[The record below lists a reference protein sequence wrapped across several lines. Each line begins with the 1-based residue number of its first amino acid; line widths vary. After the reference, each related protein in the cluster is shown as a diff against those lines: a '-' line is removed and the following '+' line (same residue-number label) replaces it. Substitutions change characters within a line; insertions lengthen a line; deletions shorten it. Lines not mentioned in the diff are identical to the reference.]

1 MKDCCLQSFT
11 KAAVLLSCVPTN
23 QVGLGLYALAGFNW
37 LLAYLYQSKCPL
49 RLCISIAVAVSI
61 GRARLAVVMQ
71 GGILSIDCA
80 LDNDN
85 LLATAGADAAV
96 VVFDREA
103 SRIRATLTGHSK
115 KVNGEHLLK

>member
-1 MKDCCLQSFT
+1 
-11 KAAVLLSCVPTN
+11 
-23 QVGLGLYALAGFNW
+23 
-37 LLAYLYQSKCPL
+37 
-49 RLCISIAVAVSI
+49 
-61 GRARLAVVMQ
+61 MQ

>member
-1 MKDCCLQSFT
+1 M
-11 KAAVLLSCVPTN
+11 
-23 QVGLGLYALAGFNW
+23 
-37 LLAYLYQSKCPL
+37 
-49 RLCISIAVAVSI
+49 
-61 GRARLAVVMQ
+61 AVVMQ